1 MENTKT
7 NHTSRDV
14 EFVIR
19 KKELKQEYWPRL
31 LKESKKVHFLKTNFD
46 KVSACHPKLGL
57 LMRFADQD
65 LSVG

>member
-1 MENTKT
+1 M
-7 NHTSRDV
+7 

>member
-46 KVSACHPKLGL
+46 KVSACHPEPEL
-57 LMRFADQD
+57 LMRFAD
-65 LSVG
+65 